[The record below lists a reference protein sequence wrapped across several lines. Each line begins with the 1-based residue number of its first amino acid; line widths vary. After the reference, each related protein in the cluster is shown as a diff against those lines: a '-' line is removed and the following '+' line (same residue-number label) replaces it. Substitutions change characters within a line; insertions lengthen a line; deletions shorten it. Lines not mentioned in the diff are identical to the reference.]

1 MSMDPKETNAAGEE
15 GSNAAAGGRCAATL
29 RSAGKSPRDKLI
41 HLASDILLTT
51 TPPSQY
57 LPDHKFAP
65 TRVPARWWRW
75 LCGQLIASEDER
87 KRWAIQIRAIAD
99 SLPNPK
105 VTLDAH
111 SASDRSEETP

>member
-1 MSMDPKETNAAGEE
+1 MTNDNATNATCGA
-15 GSNAAAGGRCAATL
+15 S
-29 RSAGKSPRDKLI
+29 SAPGCSAVKTPRDKLI
-41 HLASDILLTT
+41 RLASDILSTT

-65 TRVPARWWRW
+65 TRVPARLWRW

-99 SLPNPK
+99 SLPNP
-105 VTLDAH
+105 TGQDRPTERTEANE
-111 SASDRSEETP
+111 ASK

>member
-1 MSMDPKETNAAGEE
+1 MDPKETTAASEAG
-15 GSNAAAGGRCAATL
+15 GDAAACGRYAATL
-29 RSAGKSPRDKLI
+29 CSAGKSPRDKLI
-41 HLASDILLTT
+41 HIASDILSTT

-65 TRVPARWWRW
+65 KRVPARWWRW

-99 SLPNPK
+99 SLPNPTGQA
-105 VTLDAH
+105 VPH
-111 SASDRSEETP
+111 ETARKD